1 VFKVLNVREVVAIAS
16 LASLAAL
23 NTRLVIGS
31 GQHAR

>member
-1 VFKVLNVREVVAIAS
+1 VREVVAI
-16 LASLAAL
+16 ASLAAL